1 MKEEGETIITT
12 VPSSAT
18 VEKGPSTDLHEGS
31 VGWACTGEGL
41 PGGRQAG
48 SGTGGQRPLAP
59 PHPPHHCP
67 GPRCHAHR

>member
-1 MKEEGETIITT
+1 MKGEAQTHHHYT

-41 PGGRQAG
+41 PGG
-48 SGTGGQRPLAP
+48 
-59 PHPPHHCP
+59 
-67 GPRCHAHR
+67 

>member
-1 MKEEGETIITT
+1 MKGEAQTIITT

-41 PGGRQAG
+41 PGGRQA
-48 SGTGGQRPLAP
+48 P